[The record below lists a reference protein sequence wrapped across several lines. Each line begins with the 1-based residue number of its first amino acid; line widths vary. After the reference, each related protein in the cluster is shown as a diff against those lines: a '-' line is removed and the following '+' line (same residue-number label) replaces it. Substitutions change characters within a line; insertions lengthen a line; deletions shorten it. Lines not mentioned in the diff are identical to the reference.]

1 MGGGGGAA
9 PEPAQQRACGRRTC
23 GSGAVRALRDPLRDP
38 ERLIRRVY
46 AYVAYRI
53 GEGPDAED
61 VTSEVFERALRYR
74 DRYDPGK
81 AEPAAWLIGIAR
93 RCIADHAAR
102 RGAIPGERV
111 EERALVDVEEEVVR
125 RITLAEALG
134 RLGERE
140 RELVALRYGADLSAR
155 QVGELLGMEPGA
167 VDVALHRA
175 RQRLAGLLAEEHDTR
190 AGERSETGRK
200 KERPPDGTHVK
211 KVDTA
216 GQEGAP

>member
-1 MGGGGGAA
+1 M
-9 PEPAQQRACGRRTC
+9 RA
-23 GSGAVRALRDPLRDP
+23 VRDPLSDP

-61 VTSEVFERALRYR
+61 VTSETFERALRYR
-74 DRYDPGK
+74 DRYDPRK
-81 AEPAAWLIGIAR
+81 AEPTAWLIGIAR
-93 RCIADHAAR
+93 RCIADHFAR
-102 RGAIPGERV
+102 RGPVAEEPV
-111 EERALVDVEEEVVR
+111 EGRDLQDVEDDVVR
-125 RITLAEALG
+125 RLTLASALA
-134 RLGERE
+134 RLSERD

-155 QVGELLGMEPGA
+155 RAAALLGMEPGA

-175 RQRLAGLLAEEHDTR
+175 RARLAELLDEER
-190 AGERSETGRK
+190 GGGPAKRSEPARK
-200 KERPPDGTHVK
+200 KNPAGDGTPVK